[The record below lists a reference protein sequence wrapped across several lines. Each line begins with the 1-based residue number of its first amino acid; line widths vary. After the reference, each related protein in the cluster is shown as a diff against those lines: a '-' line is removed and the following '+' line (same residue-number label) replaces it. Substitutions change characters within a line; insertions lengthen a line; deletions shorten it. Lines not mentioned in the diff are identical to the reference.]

1 MSVFLKWLIFRV
13 ICTFNNITDQR
24 GASRWIKHTFELRK
38 LFVMI
43 ISTNFLCWE
52 SNSETSVRV
61 SKGFQTREN
70 IWNQRTANRVVLLFS
85 KVWKPDKIRST
96 RFWYSMS
103 GVHVPCKPW
112 ISLTFFQVESI
123 YIFLERDTD
132 HYAIEAQNLPEEW
145 KLNFHFLGRR
155 MRYKDAFQYASNNL
169 LLRNVMIMNA
179 DCYVDKGFE
188 QLDESILNRKT
199 MYALTRHETP
209 ENVRLCNATDFCGP
223 RALYIGSHDAF
234 LFRLLEPLPS
244 QLLDSIDYRPNMLG
258 IEQVLIFNF
267 HKYAQFNTKNPCKIL
282 YIVHHHCSK
291 LRKMNER
298 TVQGKPINHYLNM
311 TGHFE
316 TSPFSGL

>member
-1 MSVFLKWLIFRV
+1 M
-13 ICTFNNITDQR
+13 
-24 GASRWIKHTFELRK
+24 
-38 LFVMI
+38 
-43 ISTNFLCWE
+43 
-52 SNSETSVRV
+52 
-61 SKGFQTREN
+61 
-70 IWNQRTANRVVLLFS
+70 
-85 KVWKPDKIRST
+85 
-96 RFWYSMS
+96 
-103 GVHVPCKPW
+103 
-112 ISLTFFQVESI
+112 
-123 YIFLERDTD
+123 
-132 HYAIEAQNLPEEW
+132 PEDW
-145 KLNFHFLGRR
+145 KLIFHFLGRR
-155 MRYKDAFQYASNNL
+155 MHYKDAFQYASNNL
-169 LLRNVMIMNA
+169 LRRNVMVMNA